1 MADFR
6 KLSFVLAALA
16 LVAVLTVPAQAQPAV
31 SCTASPGQN
40 VPLIRDGG
48 LTELVG
54 DVLLNCSP
62 AVVGAAGTTNV
73 NFQIF
78 MNTTVSNRIK
88 SSSALTVTASLT
100 YTDSTGVEHVVV
112 GVLQPTLPVDTPSLR
127 NSILFPNV
135 ALPNGTVSTVRITNV
150 RVVAPPANP
159 AGALPAGVQEQI
171 STSPAGTVPIN
182 NAFQTVAFVLTPVQF
197 SVTACGSSTALTAL
211 NFVQCVNQPIGNKAT
226 FAVHF
231 KEAFATA
238 FKAKSRP
245 NAGGVEDG
253 DTLDAAIEA
262 ANPDHA
268 DTGTRLMLSFTN
280 IPSGVTVL
288 VSEYPVGTTAPTTA
302 AAVMQI
308 GAKSDG
314 TAGEPAT
321 GTTADA
327 ICGGSATNAVMHEI
341 ESGGYAVWEV
351 MSSTLDTDELIF
363 AVQFKWTAQPGLG
376 KPGLTGANPITV
388 SGQLAPVSSVAQ
400 ASTTAPIPRFAN
412 RPLAGGIQ
420 ASISPCVTNLLFPW
434 VTNVGNFDT
443 SLVVSNTSA
452 DPFGTGTQSGKCT
465 FYYFNGG
472 PLGSGGLSTPPTTQP
487 QPQTTTATVAAGAYV
502 VSNMLFNGG
511 LQGDANPIAPGS
523 FSGYVIAVCN
533 FQFAH
538 GFAYITDRNAGS
550 STGSAGYTALIIPDW
565 SLVNTD
571 GSKARSASPSSA
583 AGANT
588 GEGLFQ

>member
-62 AVVGAAGTTNV
+62 TVAGATTSTNV

-78 MNTTVSNRIK
+78 MNTTVTNRIN
-88 SSSALTVTASLT
+88 SSMQTTASLV
-100 YTDSTGVEHVVV
+100 YTNAAGAEVLVI
-112 GVLQPTLPVDTPSLR
+112 GILQPTLPTDTPSLR

-159 AGALPAGVQEQI
+159 PGALPAGVVEQI
-171 STSPAGTVPIN
+171 SASPAGTVPIA
-182 NAFQTVAFVLTPVQF
+182 NAFQTVAYVLTPVQF
-197 SVTACGSSTALTAL
+197 SVTKCGSSTALTAL
-211 NFVQCVNQPIGNKAT
+211 AYVQCVDQPTSGVS
-226 FAVHF
+226 FAVHY

-238 FKAKSRP
+238 FKAKSLP

-253 DTLDAAIEA
+253 NNGGIVGHLRTDAVPG
-262 ANPDHA
+262 NPDLA
-268 DTGTRLMLSFTN
+268 DTGTRLMLTFTN
-280 IPSGVTVL
+280 IPTGVTVL
-288 VSEYPVGTTAPTTA
+288 VGEYPNGTTSVATA
-302 AAVMQI
+302 TARMAI

-314 TAGEPAT
+314 TGGTLAT
-321 GTTADA
+321 DTSPTAT
-327 ICGGSATNAVMHEI
+327 CSGATVLHAI

-351 MSSTLDTDELIF
+351 MSSTLDTDELVF
-363 AVQFKWTAQPGLG
+363 AVEFQWTAQPGLG

-400 ASTTAPIPRFAN
+400 ADSTSPIPRFAN

-420 ASISPCVTNLLFPW
+420 VTISPCVTNLLFPW

-472 PLGSGGLSTPPTTQP
+472 PLGTGGLSTPPATQP
-487 QPQTTTATVAAGAYV
+487 QPQTTTATVAAGSYV
-502 VSNMLFNGG
+502 VSNMLYNGG
-511 LQGDANPIAPGS
+511 LQGDANPIAAGS

-550 STGSAGYTALIIPDW
+550 STGSAGYTALVIPDW
-565 SLVNTD
+565 SITT
-571 GSKARSASPSSA
+571 GSKARQASESSW
-583 AGANT
+583 AGQNT
-588 GEGLFQ
+588 GESLSQ